1 MRLLLEGNKSTFT
14 DYFSL
19 SGLRWCCGSC
29 HLLCPPVP
37 LMLPLALTHHR
48 HVSHPRCPSTMRT
61 QTSYSFHP
69 KDEAESHHVS
79 SLECRRA
86 NGGRGKRRGSQSP
99 DPSSFRIC
107 RVKDSHAKGSHRLP
121 LVLACQK
128 KSILRHFQCE
138 KAAQCIFVP
147 KEVFNTWTSFSAQ
160 QVKGFTP
167 WRGAEQHFLF
177 FILCPSFL

>member
-1 MRLLLEGNKSTFT
+1 MRLLFEENKSTFT

-19 SGLRWCCGSC
+19 SGSRWCCGSC

-69 KDEAESHHVS
+69 KDEAGSHHVS

-107 RVKDSHAKGSHRLP
+107 RVKDSHVKRVAPPSSCPRLP
-121 LVLACQK
+121 EEIHSQ
-128 KSILRHFQCE
+128 
-138 KAAQCIFVP
+138 
-147 KEVFNTWTSFSAQ
+147 TFSM
-160 QVKGFTP
+160 
-167 WRGAEQHFLF
+167 
-177 FILCPSFL
+177 